1 MRTLLTILF
10 TLSGLLIVPHANAD
24 TQYGLL
30 FPPPDET
37 ILDLLTNEDIANADR
52 WWMQAGVGGTIYE
65 ARQGTLL
72 PRWSPMLQF
81 GRRFGRVGVFGQL
94 AFDQSFDF
102 TQELKTLNVYHV
114 GIGVERLALYGR
126 IRASLSVG
134 AAILGTATDFDEPGT
149 IGWFVDARPISI
161 RFPVFGTHIAE
172 LTPLSI
178 AISVPVARG
187 IPLILFSYFTVL
199 SMEFTGS

>member
-1 MRTLLTILF
+1 MKIIFAILVAVVCFMR
-10 TLSGLLIVPHANAD
+10 SPHAFAD

-65 ARQGTLL
+65 ARQGTFL
-72 PRWSPMLQF
+72 PRWSPMVQF
-81 GRRFGRVGVFGQL
+81 GRRFGRTGVFGQL

-102 TQELKTLNVYHV
+102 TQELETLNVYHI

-126 IRASLSVG
+126 IRASLTVG
-134 AAILGTATDFDEPGT
+134 AAILGTATDFDVPGT
-149 IGWFVDARPISI
+149 IGWFIDARPISI
-161 RFPVFGTHIAE
+161 RFPVFGSHIAE